1 MLVPHFQQNKAN
13 HYYVGVWSVNE
24 GKETNECGNLLFCT
38 CIKRWLNNDETQFK
52 CFTMGRKRTSGV
64 SHNKN
69 SKTYKT
75 TDRQSASSAYN
86 HPSSSS
92 SKITSFFIRTGSQQN
107 EVILFFCLYSNFN
120 FFISLSQE
128 DCQFNITLL
137 TCRISTKRFRD
148 LIVMKSML
156 YYLLFMN
163 GYSSAACL
171 LKYDW

>member
-1 MLVPHFQQNKAN
+1 MMKRNLNVSRWDEKEPVELVTIKIQKLIKLPTDSPLQ
-13 HYYVGVWSVNE
+13 VLII
-24 GKETNECGNLLFCT
+24 TLL
-38 CIKRWLNNDETQFK
+38 LLP
-52 CFTMGRKRTSGV
+52 RKLQV
-64 SHNKN
+64 
-69 SKTYKT
+69 
-75 TDRQSASSAYN
+75 
-86 HPSSSS
+86 
-92 SKITSFFIRTGSQQN
+92 FFIRTGSQQN

-171 LKYDW
+171 LKYD